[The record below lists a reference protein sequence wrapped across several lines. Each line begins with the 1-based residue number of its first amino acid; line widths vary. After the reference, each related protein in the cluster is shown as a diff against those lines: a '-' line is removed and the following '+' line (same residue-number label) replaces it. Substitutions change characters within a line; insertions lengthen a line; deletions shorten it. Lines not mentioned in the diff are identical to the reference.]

1 MCFNIGDKVVISRDS
16 EYYGENPNWNPTDSV
31 IGTIIEIHPNDPSL
45 HYYSVDWG
53 NECFNTYREED
64 LVDITKKVTWR
75 GSKLK
80 FSFV

>member
-1 MCFNIGDKVVISRDS
+1 MCFKVGDKVVISRDS
-16 EYYGENPNWNPTDSV
+16 EYYGVDPNWNPADV
-31 IGTIIEIHPNDPSL
+31 IGTIVEINRDCPSM

>member
-1 MCFNIGDKVVISRDS
+1 MSFKVGDNVVISRDS
-16 EYYGENPNWNPTDSV
+16 MYYGEDPTHNPTDDV
-31 IGTIIEIHPNDPSL
+31 IGTIVEINRDCPSM

-64 LVDITKKVTWR
+64 LVNITGKVTWR